1 MQSLIKRIKAGQIL
15 VSDGAMGTALFE
27 KGLNPGDCPEA
38 MNLTNGEILR
48 AIARSYSEAGADIV
62 QTNTFGGSA
71 VKLSEYGLGAKTE
84 EINSLAVTYVRE
96 SVKESV
102 LVSGSCGPSGKLLE
116 PYGDGTPAELQTG
129 FERQISALVSAGVDL
144 ICVETMIDINEAI
157 IAVQAAR
164 KIAPSIQVIA
174 TMTFDP
180 TPRGFFT
187 IMGVSIADA
196 VEALVQAGAD
206 VIGSNCG
213 NGLDKMIEIAREFHK
228 VTDTPII
235 IQSNAGQ
242 PENQNGRL
250 VYKESADFFA
260 DRVQQLISA
269 GVSIIGGCCG
279 TTPDHI
285 RAIRRAVDTIEN
297 E

>member
-38 MNLTNGEILR
+38 MNLTHGEKLR

-62 QTNTFGGSA
+62 QTNTFGGSS
-71 VKLSEYGLGAKTE
+71 VKLAEYGLSAKTK
-84 EINSLAVTYVRE
+84 EINSLAVTYVKE
-96 SVKESV
+96 SVKEGV

-116 PYGDGTPAELQTG
+116 PYGDGTPAELQDG

-144 ICVETMIDINEAI
+144 ICVETMIDINEAL
-157 IAVQAAR
+157 IAVRAA
-164 KIAPSIQVIA
+164 KNIALSIPVIA

-180 TPRGFFT
+180 TPRGFYT

-196 VEALVQAGAD
+196 VEALVKTGAD
-206 VIGSNCG
+206 VVGSNCG

-250 VYKESADFFA
+250 VYKESAAFFA

-285 RAIRRAVDTIEN
+285 RAIRKVVDTMQN
-297 E
+297 Q

>member
-27 KGLNPGDCPEA
+27 KGLNPGDCPETL
-38 MNLTNGEILR
+38 NLTHGDLLR
-48 AIARSYSEAGADIV
+48 EIARSYSEAGADIV

-71 VKLSEYGLGAKTE
+71 VKLSEYDLGAKTE

-96 SVKESV
+96 SVKEGV

-116 PYGDGTPAELQTG
+116 PYGAGTPAELQDG

-164 KIAPSIQVIA
+164 KIAPSIPVIA

-196 VEALVQAGAD
+196 VEALVKAGAD

-285 RAIRRAVDTIEN
+285 RAIRKVVDTIEN